1 MSGNVAQMSGGSSDQ
16 TENVWRSLQM
26 GTLQAMSGRHKQA
39 LAHAVM
45 LRREELGMTQK
56 ELAKRVGVSE
66 RTMSRWE
73 HGQEGGAV
81 FANLEDLSEQLQTTP
96 EELLQ
101 RSLSISGYEPDRSG
115 PADEAAEIV
124 RDLKGQSAQL
134 DAQLARSQNQIEEVD
149 RLLRRLGL
157 N

>member
-1 MSGNVAQMSGGSSDQ
+1 MA
-16 TENVWRSLQM
+16 TI
-26 GTLQAMSGRHKQA
+26 QAMSGRHKQA

-81 FANLEDLSEQLQTTP
+81 FANLEDLSEHLETTP
-96 EELLQ
+96 QELLE
-101 RSLSISGYEPDRSG
+101 RSLAISGYEPDRSR
-115 PADEAAEIV
+115 PADEAADIV
-124 RDLKGQSAQL
+124 KDLKGQSAQL

>member
-1 MSGNVAQMSGGSSDQ
+1 MGTLEAMSGG
-16 TENVWRSLQM
+16 
-26 GTLQAMSGRHKQA
+26 HKQA

-45 LRREELGMTQK
+45 LRREELGITQK

-81 FANLEDLSEQLQTTP
+81 FAKLDELSEQLETTP

-101 RSLSISGYEPDRSG
+101 RSLSISGFEPDRSG
-115 PADEAAEIV
+115 PAAEAAEV
-124 RDLKGQSAQL
+124 LETLKAQSAQL
-134 DAQLARSQNQIEEVD
+134 DAQLARSENQIAKVG
-149 RLLRRLGL
+149 RLLQRLGL
-157 N
+157 K